1 MSRLKT
7 IAIVAWLAPASVMAA
22 GTRLDYARAPGAE
35 SCPAA
40 AVVRASVATRLGF
53 DPFSDAGSRVL
64 HCQIAPDGGGL
75 RAQIDVEDEQGR
87 AAGQRVLT
95 SKRADCADL
104 APALLLVMSLA
115 ARQSAGDVPGGP
127 RAVRADERVDVQPI
141 AGGAASESSA
151 AARRPVPNRAL
162 AEDEPAAA
170 ARRRAS
176 RRATEAQ
183 RDVAVATAA
192 PASPREPLFD
202 AVSVG
207 AGALGALG
215 ALPHPSLG
223 ATASVGVARGRA
235 SLAMELRFDA
245 PTTLATP
252 AGEARLWAATGW
264 LVPCARRSW
273 LAGCALVGAGLQH
286 GTGVGVVDARSG
298 SSAWFGAGLRAAFRA
313 ALWERTAL
321 VFHADLLFVP
331 SRIATRLG
339 QPPVEIWRTP
349 LVSGA
354 LGVGVIHDFR

>member
-22 GTRLDYARAPGAE
+22 GTRRDYARAPGAE
-35 SCPAA
+35 ACPAA

-87 AAGQRVLT
+87 AAGQRVL
-95 SKRADCADL
+95 
-104 APALLLVMSLA
+104 SLA

-176 RRATEAQ
+176 RRAAEA
-183 RDVAVATAA
+183 
-192 PASPREPLFD
+192 
-202 AVSVG
+202 
-207 AGALGALG
+207 
-215 ALPHPSLG
+215 
-223 ATASVGVARGRA
+223 
-235 SLAMELRFDA
+235 
-245 PTTLATP
+245 
-252 AGEARLWAATGW
+252 
-264 LVPCARRSW
+264 
-273 LAGCALVGAGLQH
+273 
-286 GTGVGVVDARSG
+286 
-298 SSAWFGAGLRAAFRA
+298 
-313 ALWERTAL
+313 
-321 VFHADLLFVP
+321 
-331 SRIATRLG
+331 
-339 QPPVEIWRTP
+339 
-349 LVSGA
+349 
-354 LGVGVIHDFR
+354 